1 MHKSFLPTGTP
12 HPTYGNGR
20 GISGLDVQGN
30 SLVVQGNSLVVKK
43 KSKYEMYDQVE
54 KKACYE
60 ILNMMGRGIY
70 TANNKDADQPAR
82 TLCTSHLYPP
92 TRHIP
97 PTGMGGEYPGLM
109 CRVIVSLCRVIVS
122 S

>member
-1 MHKSFLPTGTP
+1 MHKSFVPTDTP

-97 PTGMGGEYPGLM
+97 PTGMGGE
-109 CRVIVSLCRVIVS
+109 
-122 S
+122 